1 MESKVHFLI
10 KSSYEKRTYGAEKK
24 LLTTV
29 PGRSLRAR
37 ASVGRYTKEYS
48 FYCLLRFLRAV
59 FGSLR
64 HLLIENR
71 RNSDLSDR
79 TVTLTKEIMK
89 KRFMPLAAMV
99 VFALS
104 SCHSTRNVAVLPSA
118 DFNGEWNIVEVNG
131 SAINLKDYPY
141 IGFDTENGR
150 IYGNTGCNNVMGS
163 FDLNSKPGTLE
174 LGKLAST
181 MMAGPNMD
189 VERNV
194 LNALGQVKG
203 YLPVSENEIALCNE
217 KKRPVVILKKRNQT
231 MALNE
236 LSGKWNI
243 LAVNGKEVPG
253 DVEKQPFLHF
263 DVAARKVSGCAGCNN
278 IHGGFTVDAAQ
289 SQSIAFPAL
298 ASTRMMCADMEL
310 ENSIMQALNAVRSYG
325 RLGNGHLALYAD
337 GKLVLELAEVK

>member
-1 MESKVHFLI
+1 
-10 KSSYEKRTYGAEKK
+10 
-24 LLTTV
+24 
-29 PGRSLRAR
+29 
-37 ASVGRYTKEYS
+37 
-48 FYCLLRFLRAV
+48 
-59 FGSLR
+59 
-64 HLLIENR
+64 
-71 RNSDLSDR
+71 
-79 TVTLTKEIMK
+79 
-89 KRFMPLAAMV
+89 MPLAAMV

-253 DVEKQPFLHF
+253 NVEKQPFLHF
-263 DVAARKVSGCAGCNN
+263 DVAARKISGCAGCND

>member
-1 MESKVHFLI
+1 
-10 KSSYEKRTYGAEKK
+10 
-24 LLTTV
+24 
-29 PGRSLRAR
+29 
-37 ASVGRYTKEYS
+37 
-48 FYCLLRFLRAV
+48 
-59 FGSLR
+59 
-64 HLLIENR
+64 
-71 RNSDLSDR
+71 
-79 TVTLTKEIMK
+79 
-89 KRFMPLAAMV
+89 MPLAAMV

-104 SCHSTRNVAVLPSA
+104 SCHSTKNVAVLPSA

-163 FDLNSKPGTLE
+163 FDLNSKPGALE

-253 DVEKQPFLHF
+253 NVEKQPFLHF

-278 IHGGFTVDAAQ
+278 IHGSFVTDEGQKHTLAFQGVAA
-289 SQSIAFPAL
+289 
-298 ASTRMMCADMEL
+298 TRMMCPDMEL
-310 ENSIMQALNAVRSYG
+310 ENNIMKALNQTQTYSV
-325 RLGNGHLALYAD
+325 LDNGHLALYAD
-337 GKLVLELAEVK
+337 GKQIMELVKK